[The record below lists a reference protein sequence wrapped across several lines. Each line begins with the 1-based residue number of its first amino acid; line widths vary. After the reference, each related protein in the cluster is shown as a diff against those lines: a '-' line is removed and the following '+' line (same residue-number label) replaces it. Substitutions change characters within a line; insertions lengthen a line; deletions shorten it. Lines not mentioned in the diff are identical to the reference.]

1 MIWVCESLHLLLSL
15 LTPDKNACLQ
25 SVDSVECGVCWC
37 WCWMNEEKWNR
48 KYILRKFSPV
58 FMCLSCPSAGLGC
71 WAQARDQFETRYL
84 CLSWA
89 AAEPLL
95 PPATMRQMWNSTK
108 ILHFL
113 HLKEMGNSEKCISTK
128 LTLFSFHDLFSK
140 QRIRNFCCAD
150 LNKSTIWRRAKWFC
164 ETLRLPKMWW
174 DCCGWARISPIFL
187 PTNNPDVATLV
198 LMVSWRP
205 GGSRQPTVWFVCLW
219 FVGLLG

>member
-1 MIWVCESLHLLLSL
+1 MRRNGIGSTFWGSFHQFLCVW
-15 LTPDKNACLQ
+15 A
-25 SVDSVECGVCWC
+25 
-37 WCWMNEEKWNR
+37 
-48 KYILRKFSPV
+48 
-58 FMCLSCPSAGLGC
+58 LSCPRAEPGC
-71 WAQARDQFETRYL
+71 WAQAWDQFETQYL

-174 DCCGWARISPIFL
+174 DSCGWARISPIFL
-187 PTNNPDVATLV
+187 PTNNPDVATSV

-219 FVGLLG
+219 FVGLLGSTLVHTETEMLRHSLQDFLSILHLVYWFKKKLVWIVEH

>member
-1 MIWVCESLHLLLSL
+1 MSHCTFFYPFLPQTRTRVCNQW
-15 LTPDKNACLQ
+15 T
-25 SVDSVECGVCWC
+25 VWSVECAGAG
-37 WCWMNEEKWNR
+37 WMRRNGIGSTFWGSFHQ
-48 KYILRKFSPV
+48 L
-58 FMCLSCPSAGLGC
+58 
-71 WAQARDQFETRYL
+71 L
-84 CLSWA
+84 CVWA
-89 AAEPLL
+89 APGPGWAAGHKPEINLKPDICVWAELQL
-95 PPATMRQMWNSTK
+95 SHCCHQQLCDKCETQQRFS
-108 ILHFL
+108 IFL

-174 DCCGWARISPIFL
+174 DGCGWARISPIFL
-187 PTNNPDVATLV
+187 PTNNPDVATSV

-219 FVGLLG
+219 FVELLG